1 MSFAFDCL
9 LASYL
14 LLASL
19 TIWCAQATTSLL
31 AVKTQPEL
39 NHGPRLPGA
48 GQAQA
53 LLRIVEPCLASLPH
67 AMGSLACLIAALS
80 LMIGAPFDLRYAAI
94 AVFAVALYLVLI
106 NLSHLI
112 EDWQHG
118 LPARRMMCTRSL
130 LPAILASPML
140 LAGLRLI

>member
-1 MSFAFDCL
+1 MIDCL

-19 TIWCAQATTSLL
+19 TIWCAQVTTTSM
-31 AVKTQPEL
+31 AVETGLEPA
-39 NHGPRLPGA
+39 HGPHPFRS

-53 LLRIVEPCLASLPH
+53 LLRAVEPCLASLPH
-67 AMGSLACLIAALS
+67 AMGSLACLVAALA
-80 LMIGAPFDLRYAAI
+80 LLIGTPFDIRYAAI
-94 AVFAVALYLVLI
+94 ASLGVALYLVLI
-106 NLSHLI
+106 NLTHLI

-118 LPARRMMCTRSL
+118 VPVERMVCVRSL

>member
-1 MSFAFDCL
+1 MSLAFDCL

-19 TIWCAQATTSLL
+19 TIWCAQATTTVLTMK
-31 AVKTQPEL
+31 AGPEPA
-39 NHGPRLPGA
+39 HGPRLPGA

-53 LLRIVEPCLASLPH
+53 VLRFVEPCLASLPH
-67 AMGSLACLIAALS
+67 AMGSLACLVAALS
-80 LMIGAPFDLRYAAI
+80 LMIGAPFDIRYAAI
-94 AVFAVALYLVLI
+94 AVFGVALYLVLI
-106 NLSHLI
+106 NLTHLI
-112 EDWQHG
+112 EDWRDG
-118 LPARRMMCTRSL
+118 VPARRMMCVRSL

>member
-19 TIWCAQATTSLL
+19 TIWCAEATSLL
-31 AVKTQPEL
+31 AAKSDLVADR
-39 NHGPRLPGA
+39 GPRFPGVD
-48 GQAQA
+48 QAQA
-53 LLRIVEPCLASLPH
+53 VLRIVEPCLASLPN
-67 AMGSLACLIAALS
+67 AMGSLACLVAALS
-80 LMIGAPFDLRYAAI
+80 LVIGAPFDLRYAAI
-94 AVFAVALYLVLI
+94 AVGAVALYLVLI
-106 NLSHLI
+106 NLTHLI

-118 LPARRMMCTRSL
+118 VPAQRMLCVRSL
-130 LPAILASPML
+130 LPAILAAPMV